1 MTIETGK
8 VYKTKDGLRVV
19 CQQAPEPG
27 ESGVY
32 LFADPNGYQT
42 FVQLADLTGPL
53 TGVQAAV
60 RGSVVVSKD
69 TGFEYVVGGVCGD
82 VVFRVSQDGL
92 VQDSPLSY
100 DELANGYT
108 LKDSADDGYAYR
120 KDGTR
125 LGRVAQRKI
134 HQCDAT
140 FGEACRCE
148 TVRVITS
155 DGEGK

>member
-60 RGSVVVSKD
+60 KGSVVVAPSGVEL
-69 TGFEYVVGGVCGD
+69 TVLGVCGD
-82 VVFRVSQDGL
+82 AVIVHQKENDEF
-92 VQDSPLSY
+92 PLLYSFDY
-100 DELANGYT
+100 LERRGYT
-108 LKDSADDGYAYR
+108 LKDSAPADDGYAYR

-125 LGRVAQRKI
+125 IGKI
-134 HQCDAT
+134 VEREIDT
-140 FGEACRCE
+140 GLWNSRGNIKE
-148 TVRVITS
+148 TLLVIQPDETQ
-155 DGEGK
+155 